1 MELEHNLEDISELH
15 QQIEKLNMNLETC
28 RAEKE
33 YVQRLLDENSD
44 KLLELED
51 RLEQAEEKERDKDAE
66 IISLQKG

>member
-1 MELEHNLEDISELH
+1 
-15 QQIEKLNMNLETC
+15 MNLEAC

-33 YVQRLLDENSD
+33 HVQRLLDENSD

>member
-1 MELEHNLEDISELH
+1 MELQHSLEGISELH
-15 QQIEKLNMNLETC
+15 QQIEKLNMNLEAC

-33 YVQRLLDENSD
+33 HVQRLLDENSD